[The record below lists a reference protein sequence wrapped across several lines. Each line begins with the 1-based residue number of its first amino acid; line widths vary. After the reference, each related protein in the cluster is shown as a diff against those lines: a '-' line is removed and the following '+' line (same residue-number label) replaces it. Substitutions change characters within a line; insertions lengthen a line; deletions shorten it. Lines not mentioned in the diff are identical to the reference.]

1 MKKNYKYIS
10 AAAAALLAVA
20 PVAGSVVSAA
30 QVNNGTAPTS
40 TDQGKTTFS
49 GLENGAERPY
59 TLSLTNSANATNGE
73 TVASYKSAVQ
83 SGFGVSF
90 PNKVDSQSG
99 TPTVSATVKSVVDGT
114 NVNEKGEAKE
124 NSALKDSDTF
134 EVGHTYVAY
143 ATVTVS
149 GLTSGAKYKF
159 NGTEYSADQ
168 NGRVTINGDV
178 TATSYVADPT
188 VSKPY
193 FTVAGDNTILA
204 DGTFAN
210 VNKPLSTKANET
222 VADVLKAAK
231 EAVTAYENNS
241 GAAGDPTH
249 YTTTETNVA
258 DELAGEGV
266 TLSADKKNVTKWPAS
281 ATSVTLTYTNKDG
294 KTATVKVVFAGT
306 ASSST
311 TDKTLPVFDKNS
323 NENAQG
329 VITLTVNKN
338 TTAKELETAVDGL
351 KLTAK
356 QREGS
361 SVAAKVSYNYGSV
374 DTSKAGVYTLT
385 ATATNVDG
393 KTATKNITVIV
404 ADNGSVKAY
413 QDGNEYA
420 IIGNTV
426 AATGDTVKADD
437 VLYTGDTKTINGV
450 SYTQVSKTSADDAK
464 KGNTWVETS
473 VLSPVTVTYK
483 TIMHVAGI
491 YNANGTK
498 GSAKINAY
506 SNIPTYGTKTINN
519 KKFYAVNAAQTQ
531 FVLASNIDGSSRT
544 LTHNAYVYNSKGN
557 RVKSLGTLKK
567 GTTTTTYGSQFTI
580 KGKKY
585 YRINMGRYV
594 KAANFR

>member
-1 MKKNYKYIS
+1 MKKNYRIVS

-30 QVNNGTAPTS
+30 EVGNGTAPTS
-40 TDQGKTTFS
+40 TDQGTTTFT
-49 GLENGAERPY
+49 GLENGQERPY

-90 PNKVDSQSG
+90 KNKVDSQSG
-99 TPTVSATVKSVVDGT
+99 TPTVSATVKSVANLKD
-114 NVNEKGEAKE
+114 EKT
-124 NSALKDSDTF
+124 ALKDSDTF
-134 EVGHTYVAY
+134 EVANTYVAY

-149 GLTSGAKYKF
+149 GLTSGAKYTF
-159 NGTEYSADQ
+159 NGKEYPANS
-168 NGRVTINGDV
+168 NGQITIDGDV

-193 FTVAGDNTILA
+193 FTVAGDNTNTILA

-231 EAVTAYENNS
+231 GAVTAYENNS
-241 GAAGDPTH
+241 GAAGEDAH

-266 TLSADKKNVTKWPAS
+266 TLSADKKTVTKWPAS

-338 TTAKELETAVDGL
+338 ATAKELEKEVNDLG
-351 KLTAK
+351 LTAK

-413 QDGNEYA
+413 QDGNVYA
-420 IIGNTV
+420 VIGNGV
-426 AATGDTVKADD
+426 AATGNTVKADD

-450 SYTQVSKTSADDAK
+450 SYTQVSKTSAADAK
-464 KGNTWVETS
+464 SGNTWVETS